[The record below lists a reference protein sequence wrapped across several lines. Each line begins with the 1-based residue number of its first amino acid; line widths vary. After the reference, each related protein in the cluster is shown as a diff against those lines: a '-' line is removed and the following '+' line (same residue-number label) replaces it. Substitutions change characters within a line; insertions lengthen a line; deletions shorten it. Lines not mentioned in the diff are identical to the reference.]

1 MARANLNKKKNYEVR
16 SEKGVSIDAAFMPPK
31 YAL

>member
-1 MARANLNKKKNYEVR
+1 MARANLNKKVR
-16 SEKGVSIDAAFMPPK
+16 SEKGVSIDAAFMPLR